1 MICARVVFVGFL
13 GYKIES
19 HCKLQCI
26 GSWFCK
32 LKAYILDWVGI
43 NGFLESSQNIVYL
56 EICVVKNDF
65 LYNEIH
71 EDI

>member
-43 NGFLESSQNIVYL
+43 NGFLESSH
-56 EICVVKNDF
+56 VVKNDF